1 MSRYDYDDKYDEL
14 EEIILGRREKRIL
27 DAEDELSSKGYVNDG
42 NGTYYD
48 PNDVTR
54 STCTID
60 PTNGQI
66 HYEM

>member
-14 EEIILGRREKRIL
+14 EERILGRREKRIR
-27 DAEDELSSKGYVNDG
+27 DAEYELRSKGYVNDG

-48 PNDVTR
+48 HDDVTR
-54 STCTID
+54 SSCTID